1 MGFVKL
7 DVHTH
12 TIASGHA
19 STATITDMAKAASA
33 NNLTLLG
40 ISDHG
45 PATFGGGKPSYFRS
59 LSHAQRERFGVEML
73 YGAETNILD
82 NQGKMDL
89 DNSILKELDYVIA
102 SVHKPIKKPGTAAEN
117 TAAYV
122 NAMKN
127 PYVCII
133 GHCDDE
139 RYPIDH
145 LVLVKAAMEHHVLLE
160 INNSSLSPEGY
171 RGDTRFNSL
180 MILNLCKHFH
190 YPVLLSSDS
199 HGTKH
204 VGDCIYAQEMVKLAE
219 VPGDLILNYSPEKFK
234 SFLSGRR
241 KS

>member
-1 MGFVKL
+1 MEFVKL
-7 DVHTH
+7 DIHTH

-19 STATITDMAKAASA
+19 STATITDMAKAAAS

-59 LSHAQRERFGVEML
+59 LSYAQRKRFGVEML
-73 YGAETNILD
+73 YGAEANILN
-82 NQGKMDL
+82 NQGKLDL
-89 DNSILKELDYVIA
+89 EDSILKELDYVIA
-102 SVHKPIKKPGTAAEN
+102 SVHMPVKKPGTIEEN
-117 TAAYV
+117 TAAYI

-145 LVLVKAAMEHHVLLE
+145 LTLVRAAMEHHVLLE

-171 RGDTRFNSL
+171 RGDTRFNTL

-190 YPVLLSSDS
+190 HPVLMSSDS
-199 HGTKH
+199 HGTAH
-204 VGDCIYAQEMVKLAE
+204 IGDCGYAQEMVRLAE
-219 VPGDLILNYSPEKFK
+219 MPAELILNYSPAKFK
-234 SFLSGRR
+234 SFLVGRQNT
-241 KS
+241 